1 MRLRY
6 YKDDLLERLKDPEY
20 AAAYLAQVMEDGD
33 KNAFLIA
40 LRDVVEA
47 GGGMSVMAGH
57 TDIKRPSLYR
67 ILSKRG
73 NPTLTTL
80 QDILKPLGLRVS
92 VTPLVDASA
101 RSIGKARAHTLRN
114 RTGTKPVGI

>member
-1 MRLRY
+1 M
-6 YKDDLLERLKDPEY
+6 D
-20 AAAYLAQVMEDGD
+20 DGD

-57 TDIKRPSLYR
+57 TDIKRPCLYR
-67 ILSKRG
+67 ILSKYG
-73 NPTLTTL
+73 DPTLTTL

-92 VTPLVDASA
+92 VTALATLGHRSA
-101 RSIGKARAHTLRN
+101 GGRKRN
-114 RTGTKPVGI
+114 PCKRTGKQPVGT